1 MSMWQRRISLSVF
14 LSSSGQSSI
23 RWPRIFFQQRRAA
36 GRPSGPHRVLYPYQK
51 VSSTF
56 TTPPPYTP
64 STILFY
70 FIIRPDLQR
79 VRLLPSPLQRAL
91 CLSLSFLRLLLTL
104 FLSLSFNHSL
114 LFLPPPLPFSS
125 KRFASRLTKK
135 LESRCMDTKKIL
147 LPFTLS
153 RVSASLSNIG
163 WPPFASP
170 FHAPRTI
177 SLLEL
182 VRANERFPTIF
193 YMYHGRVIDAAGER
207 RAY

>member
-1 MSMWQRRISLSVF
+1 MWQRRISLSVF

-36 GRPSGPHRVLYPYQK
+36 GRPSGPHRVLYSYQK

-70 FIIRPDLQR
+70 LIIRPDLQR

-163 WPPFASP
+163 CPPSPPPFMLRVQLVCSNLNGPTSVSLP
-170 FHAPRTI
+170 FSICIMDVLSMQPARGAHIKT
-177 SLLEL
+177 
-182 VRANERFPTIF
+182 
-193 YMYHGRVIDAAGER
+193 
-207 RAY
+207 

>member
-1 MSMWQRRISLSVF
+1 MWQRRISLSVF

-70 FIIRPDLQR
+70 LIIRPDLQR

-104 FLSLSFNHSL
+104 FLSPSFNHSL

-163 WPPFASP
+163 WPLLASP

-182 VRANERFPTIF
+182 ERTNERFPTIF
-193 YMYHGRVIDAAGER
+193 YMYHGRVIDAASER